1 MQKPSAPDATY
12 WQQCD
17 LLTIEDAALFLSRIE
32 DPISHRELI
41 ESNDMAY
48 DHYMAT
54 KYDEVCLNVAL
65 VRDVIESKRITV
77 TPESAA
83 RVDHRNWDIKIFK
96 SDFVDWCK
104 SNGRFDVVRLL
115 VPAFVIDNVTLSKDD
130 MTERD
135 AEIVQRHKQYKSQG
149 MKNPTKQVAVE
160 FGISPPRVRQILQ
173 KNRSQQ
179 PVSLSVTS
187 QLNAAANAKLKR

>member
-1 MQKPSAPDATY
+1 MQKASAPDTTY

-17 LLTIEDAALFLSRIE
+17 LLTIEDAALFLSHIE

-41 ESNDMAY
+41 ECNDMAY

-54 KYDEVCLNVAL
+54 KYDEVCRNVAL
-65 VRDVIESKRITV
+65 VRNVIESKRIAV
-77 TPESAA
+77 TPESAH

-115 VPAFVIDNVTLSKDD
+115 VPVFVSDNVAPSKGEK
-130 MTERD
+130 TERD

-149 MKNPTKQVAVE
+149 MKNPTQQVAAE
-160 FGISPPRVRQILQ
+160 FGISAPRVRQILQ
-173 KNRSQQ
+173 KSQKQ
-179 PVSLSVTS
+179 QAASLNLTN
-187 QLNAAANAKLKR
+187 QLSATANAKHKR